1 MTTADIKANL
11 NKTVSRQYPLGEPTV
26 ITSDEAVKEVAK
38 PAPFL
43 PTLTLTTEEDEFVQ
57 E

>member
-26 ITSDEAVKEVAK
+26 ITSDEAVKEVVK

-43 PTLTLTTEEDEFVQ
+43 PALTLTTEEDEFVQ